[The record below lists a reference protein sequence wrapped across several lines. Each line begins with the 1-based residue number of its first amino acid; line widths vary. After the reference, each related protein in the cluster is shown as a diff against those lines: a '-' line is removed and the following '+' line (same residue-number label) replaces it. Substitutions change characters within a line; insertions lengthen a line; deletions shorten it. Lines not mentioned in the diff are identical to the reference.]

1 MKYIQK
7 KLSYFRWKFGR
18 GLVFDGNFSAE
29 QLRMKRPLDDVHL
42 TDGSGFLVPEGPY
55 QEHLKVAIEIKEV
68 LTFHILYTIQQLIEL
83 CRNKHVMNI
92 LQ

>member
-1 MKYIQK
+1 LKYIKK

-68 LTFHILYTIQQLIEL
+68 STFHISNPIPHLITVG
-83 CRNKHVMNI
+83 RNKPVMNI
-92 LQ
+92 PQ